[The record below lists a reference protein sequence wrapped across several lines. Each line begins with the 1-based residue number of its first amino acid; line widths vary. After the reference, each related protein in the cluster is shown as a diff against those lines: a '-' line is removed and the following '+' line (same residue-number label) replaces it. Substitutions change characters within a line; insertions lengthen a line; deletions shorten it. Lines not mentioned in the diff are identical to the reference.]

1 MKVTN
6 TLRVER
12 QLFSM
17 LPPVIN
23 KPKTK
28 ITYPL
33 VLPRLQI
40 AIDAG
45 CLSDYH
51 YEAIDILSDL
61 YTKAF
66 FNTHFKGRL
75 PKRYDKVFIDKI
87 AQHYKLPTVNRFFQN
102 ASNQNVQTLNFR
114 KDNIY
119 SYKWMEKHSFNKIKN
134 IFKETSQLRV
144 TCAFNAV
151 YYYEK
156 SENIGW
162 SGGKPKFKTKRHYGK
177 QIFTTKEARIFDYKD
192 GQNGSFSVLLLGS
205 LGNLLMHNC
214 MMLHHIYVPV
224 EFYDLSRYSK
234 FIYRRIIGNGFDKDH
249 EYELSD
255 IATWLNLKNGTIT
268 QLRGKIEVCLNELRD
283 SGWIEYDA
291 HKPSRSMHWYSIRKK
306 RKMRSVTN

>member
-1 MKVTN
+1 
-6 TLRVER
+6 
-12 QLFSM
+12 
-17 LPPVIN
+17 
-23 KPKTK
+23 
-28 ITYPL
+28 

-51 YEAIDILSDL
+51 YDAIDILSDL

-87 AQHYKLPTVNRFFQN
+87 AQHYKIKTVNQFFQN
-102 ASNQNVQTLNFR
+102 ASSQNVQTLNFR

-119 SYKWMEKHSFNKIKN
+119 SYKWMEKHSFNKIQK
-134 IFKETSQLRV
+134 IFKEASQLRV
-144 TCAFNAV
+144 TCSFNAV
-151 YYYEK
+151 FYFEIK
-156 SENIGW
+156 KNVGWRNGIPQFNI
-162 SGGKPKFKTKRHYGK
+162 TRHYGK
-177 QIFTTKEARIFDYKD
+177 QIFTTKEARIFEYNDN
-192 GQNGSFSVLLLGS
+192 QNGSFSVNLLGS

-224 EFYDLSRYSK
+224 EFYDLSRYAK

-255 IATWLNLKNGTIT
+255 MAAWLNLNNGTIT
-268 QLRGKIEVCLNELRD
+268 QLQNKIEDCLNELKD
-283 SGWIEYDA
+283 SGWIEYEA
-291 HKPSRSMHWYSIRKK
+291 HKSRRSMHWYSIRKK
-306 RKMRSVTN
+306 RKVRCVTD